1 MTSPSPESAGV
12 LLLSQIARR
21 FRRALACRVGGWS
34 VAIAAVGLG
43 LISRWVPEWGGVVT
57 ALVASSVATLIILL
71 ARPRSGDLARAARHL
86 DRVEPQAEES
96 TALWLEEPATVL
108 AALQRRRT
116 LERLAHRD
124 PRPWMASRPWTE
136 VGAAVVGGTALGLAI
151 ALWPPSTKLGAGP
164 ASAVPE
170 AALALRSVIH
180 TVTPPAYLATSTRSA
195 ASLGTAAERGAQV
208 EWRVVFDGQPETVAL
223 EVAGK
228 AWPFERDDSAWRLA
242 RRAEVTEIV
251 TLTARRGEL
260 VWTSPAARLS
270 VLADEPPEVRIV
282 EPPAVVER
290 RLVDLGPLEVAI
302 EAVDDHAVAAVDLVL
317 TVASGAG
324 EGVSFEERRRS
335 LDARPAPE
343 GGPVRAAATLDLRSF
358 GLGPGG
364 ELYVVAEAR
373 DRSPEE
379 RRGRSEP
386 VVVRVLAEGGESSG
400 LGRGIVLRNELE
412 ALRSQRQVLM
422 DTERLVAA
430 GSSLA
435 REEFERRAHAIGID
449 QRAVRLRYGE
459 LLGQEF
465 EDGHAVEPE
474 GGHADAPGPPAS
486 SAPSKAASAR
496 LTDLVPEDL
505 VHSHDSAEMATFFA
519 DPVRQQLRTML
530 AQMWDAEL
538 RLRTF
543 RPREALPF
551 EREALRLLKILQ
563 ESSRVYVPKFSSA
576 LPPFDERRR
585 LTGDRSK
592 ARDVQLRPSV
602 ASPEASEAERWWLAL
617 SNAPGRLEGLA
628 AFLEREAAAG
638 RLADLAALDAA
649 RRLEGARRTGSALA
663 PDDIEQVA
671 RGLWRL
677 LPVPEA
683 APRSPLGGGV
693 LLERVAPRGGRQ

>member
-1 MTSPSPESAGV
+1 
-12 LLLSQIARR
+12 
-21 FRRALACRVGGWS
+21 
-34 VAIAAVGLG
+34 VAAAF
-43 LISRWVPEWGGVVT
+43 VV
-57 ALVASSVATLIILL
+57 SSVATLAILL
-71 ARPRSGDLARAARHL
+71 ARPRSGDLVRAARHL

-124 PRPWMASRPWTE
+124 PRPWVASPRWTE
-136 VGAAVVGGTALGLAI
+136 AGVAVVSGMALGLAI
-151 ALWPPSTKLGAGP
+151 ALWPPSTIAGAGP
-164 ASAVPE
+164 VSPDPE
-170 AALALRSVIH
+170 AALGLRSVIN

-195 ASLGTAAERGAQV
+195 ASLGTTAERGAQV
-208 EWRVVFDGQPETVAL
+208 EWRVALDGQPETVAL

-228 AWPFERDDSAWRLA
+228 AWGFEREGSLWRLE

-251 TLTARRGEL
+251 TLTARRGDL

-270 VLADEPPEVRIV
+270 VLADEPPAVRIV
-282 EPPAVVER
+282 EPSAVVER
-290 RLVDLGPLEVAI
+290 RLVDLGRLAVSI
-302 EAVDDHAVAAVDLVL
+302 EAVDDHAVAALDLVL

-324 EGVSFEERRRS
+324 EGVSFAERRRS
-335 LDARPAPE
+335 LDWQPASE
-343 GGPVRAAATLDLRSF
+343 GGPVRAATMLDLRSF

-422 DTERLVAA
+422 DTERLVTA

-474 GGHADAPGPPAS
+474 GGHAEAPGRPPS
-486 SAPSKAASAR
+486 SAASAS
-496 LTDLVPEDL
+496 LAELVPEDL

-592 ARDVQLRPSV
+592 ARDVQLRPAV
-602 ASPEASEAERWWLAL
+602 PSPEASGAERWWLAL
-617 SNAPGRLEGLA
+617 SSAPGRLEGLG

-649 RRLEGARRTGSALA
+649 RRLEGAQRKGTAQDPA
-663 PDDIEQVA
+663 DIEQVA
-671 RGLWRL
+671 RELWLL
-677 LPVPEA
+677 LPMPEP
-683 APRSPLGGGV
+683 APRSPLGGG
-693 LLERVAPRGGRQ
+693 LLLDRVVPRAGRQ